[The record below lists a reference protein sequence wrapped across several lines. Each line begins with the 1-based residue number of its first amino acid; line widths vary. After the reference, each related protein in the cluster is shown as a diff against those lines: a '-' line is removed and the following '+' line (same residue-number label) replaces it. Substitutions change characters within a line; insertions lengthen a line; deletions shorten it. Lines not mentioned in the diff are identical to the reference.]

1 MAADGLMARG
11 PTTTRR
17 SQALSRIRPG
27 GGPDDRTRWQ
37 QRKSSMTREAILE
50 AAVDSLVDTGYAGLS
65 TNDVARRAGVS
76 RGAMHHHF
84 ASRADLVEGL
94 IEHVFY
100 HRMRQFL
107 DDFLA
112 RLKQAPAGED
122 PYRMAME
129 LHWRSVQSREYGA
142 FLRLAVAAR
151 SDEALAAIFT
161 PAARLYDEIWL
172 GEMHYAFPQWREAPD
187 LMRIANDVTQAVH
200 AGLLINGATWGD
212 ARMAAV
218 LERAALMV
226 EDLAREARG

>member
-1 MAADGLMARG
+1 MAEHTMTSTRPA
-11 PTTTRR
+11 TRR
-17 SQALSRIRPG
+17 AQALSRMRPG
-27 GGPDDRTRWQ
+27 GGPDDRQRWQ
-37 QRKSSMTREAILE
+37 QRKASLTREAILE

-65 TNDVARRAGVS
+65 TNDVARRASVS

-107 DDFLA
+107 DEFLA
-112 RLKQAPAGED
+112 RLKQAPPGED

-151 SDEALAAIFT
+151 SDDALAAIFT

-172 GEMHYAFPQWREAPD
+172 GEMHHAFPQWREAPE

-200 AGLLINGATWGD
+200 AGVLINGAIWGD
-212 ARMAAV
+212 ERSAAV
-218 LERAALMV
+218 LERAAMLV
-226 EDLAREARG
+226 EDLAQLAQG